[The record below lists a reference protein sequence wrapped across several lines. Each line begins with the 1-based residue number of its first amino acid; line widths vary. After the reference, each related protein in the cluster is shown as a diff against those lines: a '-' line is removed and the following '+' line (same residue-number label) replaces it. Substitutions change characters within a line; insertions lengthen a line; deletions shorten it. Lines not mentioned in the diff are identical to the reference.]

1 MVFTRREQSERFY
14 SCTGLFMWD
23 LKDIELDLWDNSKAF
38 FLDICVGSKKG
49 RFRETTGALFPLIR
63 HVVRVRTRNNFNRL
77 VEKFSSK
84 IGDLVSFCI
93 GVVVV
98 HVANTLNHSKF

>member
-1 MVFTRREQSERFY
+1 MMHYLQDGSSREGFIHAQD
-14 SCTGLFMWD
+14 GLA
-23 LKDIELDLWDNSKAF
+23 LWDNLKAF

-49 RFRETTGALFPLIR
+49 RFRETTGALFPLIRIR

-84 IGDLVSFCI
+84 IGDLVSFSI

-98 HVANTLNHSKF
+98 HVANTLNHSKL